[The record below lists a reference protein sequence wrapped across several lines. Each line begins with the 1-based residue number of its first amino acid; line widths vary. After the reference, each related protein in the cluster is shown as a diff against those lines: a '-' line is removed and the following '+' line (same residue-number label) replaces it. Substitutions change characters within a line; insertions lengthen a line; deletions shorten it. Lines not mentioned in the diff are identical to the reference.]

1 MKNVGTQS
9 KRLSVSIVVLL
20 FAICVIFVNPL
31 SVMALTVNYTVS
43 TSIHADS
50 LIYNYNL
57 GEDNCIGTSLVYSSV
72 DNVSSA
78 TPEVVN
84 QAAPTDTQNTQTN
97 VIIETLAPGTKYATD
112 LFIIDSG
119 KPGPVVMIVGGVHG
133 NETAGYTAA
142 AEVSDWEI
150 EKGTLL
156 VLPEANKLAISRD
169 VRYLSSEGD
178 LNRDFPQ
185 ASTES
190 ADNTLSKAIWSALKK
205 YDVDWLM
212 DMHEGYD
219 YYKNTSTSSV
229 GQSLIYYPNS
239 STKTTASEIVNTLN
253 QGISTSYKKFSLLQ
267 YPVKGSL
274 ARAAGQY
281 LGVHSFIFETCDNPS
296 LSIRVNYQLKA
307 AKTLLQELDMM

>member
-1 MKNVGTQS
+1 MKNVGNQS
-9 KRLSVSIVVLL
+9 KRLSVSIALIL
-20 FAICVIFVNPL
+20 FAISVIFVSPS
-31 SVMALTVNYTVS
+31 SVMALTVNYAIS
-43 TSIHADS
+43 TSVNTDS
-50 LIYNYNL
+50 LVYNYKL
-57 GEDNCIGTSLVYSSV
+57 GEDSSIGTSLINSSV
-72 DNVSSA
+72 DNASTA
-78 TPEVVN
+78 TPEVVTQMDSAEIQN
-84 QAAPTDTQNTQTN
+84 PQADVN
-97 VIIETLAPGTKYATD
+97 IETLAAGTKYATD
-112 LFIIDSG
+112 LYIIDSG
-119 KPGPVVMIVGGVHG
+119 KPGPVVLIVGGVHG

-142 AEVSDWEI
+142 AEVTDWQI
-150 EKGTLL
+150 DKGTLL
-156 VLPEANKLAISRD
+156 VLPQANKLAINKE

-185 ASTES
+185 ASNES
-190 ADNTLSKAIWSALKK
+190 ADNALSKAIWSALKK

-239 STKTTASEIVNTLN
+239 STKTTASEIVSTLN

-281 LGVHSFIFETCDNPS
+281 LGIHSFIFETCDNPS